1 VKRTAFSILL
11 CLLSVLGGICLA
23 QGDPTSL
30 GDLARTLRR
39 NKVAS
44 GNATQDP
51 VIDNDNFDKILAE
64 AASHRPTRGL
74 LFSLEGL
81 VKKFQVSSPD
91 VTCSLAFNAETTALL
106 SNPYAPQ
113 QLPEEELAKIDGPAT
128 IQGDSMELSVHN
140 GSAWNLKEITVGLT
154 LVRGAEP
161 IAPYEAVKLIPASS
175 VDTTIAAKQPDVTML
190 YRLKGSAL
198 SMSTTVFR
206 EKISNPPA
214 PDQEWHW
221 AIIEARG
228 IPPDSNPD
236 PAPTSP

>member
-1 VKRTAFSILL
+1 MG
-11 CLLSVLGGICLA
+11 LLSILGGICVA

-44 GNATQDP
+44 GSGAQDP

-64 AASHRPTRGL
+64 AESHKPTRGL
-74 LFSLEGL
+74 LFSLEG
-81 VKKFQVSSPD
+81 VGKKFQVSSPD
-91 VTCSLAFNAETTALL
+91 VTCSLAFNAEATALL

-140 GSAWNLKEITVGLT
+140 GSAWNLREITVGLT
-154 LVRGAEP
+154 LVRSAEP
-161 IAPYEAVKLIPASS
+161 IVPYEAVKLIPASS
-175 VDTTIAAKQPDVTML
+175 VDTTILAKQPDLTVL
-190 YRLKGSAL
+190 YHLWGSAP
-198 SMSTTVFR
+198 SMSTTAFR
-206 EKISNPPA
+206 ETINNPPA

-221 AIIEARG
+221 AIIEAKG